1 MELYIIRHAQS
12 YNNALADMRD
22 RVKDPPLT
30 ELGHRQARRIAEH
43 LANGISPEL
52 QIGASDE
59 DTTVRQRRG
68 YGLTRLYCSAMHR
81 ALQTARP
88 IGEALGLT
96 PEVWVEIHEHG
107 GIFLDHFDGRGP
119 IGYPGKTRAEIL
131 EEFPGTVVP
140 KAITDEGWW
149 RGDEED
155 WPACQGRAIKVASE
169 LRRLAREVGRGER
182 VAMVT
187 HGGFID
193 ALLKALFSQ
202 LPSNRIFY
210 YHYNTAITC
219 LDFQDGG
226 HLGVRYLN
234 RVPHLTPDLVS

>member
-30 ELGHRQARRIAEH
+30 ELGHRQAERIAEH
-43 LANGISPEL
+43 LAGGISPEL
-52 QIGASDE
+52 QIGASEE
-59 DTTVRQRRG
+59 DTSVRQRRG
-68 YGLTRLYCSAMHR
+68 YGITRLYCSAMHR

-96 PEVWVEIHEHG
+96 PEVWIEIHEHG
-107 GIFLDHFDGRGP
+107 GIFLDHHDGRGP
-119 IGYPGKTRAEIL
+119 IGYPGKTRSEIL
-131 EEFPGTVVP
+131 DEFPNYVLPEG
-140 KAITDEGWW
+140 ITEAGWW
-149 RGDEED
+149 CGGEED
-155 WPACQGRAIKVASE
+155 WPACQGRAIKVAGQ
-169 LRRLAREVGRGER
+169 LRLLAREAERGER

-202 LPSNRIFY
+202 LPSNRYFY
-210 YHYNTAITC
+210 FHYNTAITC
-219 LDFQDGG
+219 LDFQEGDR
-226 HLGVRYLN
+226 LGVRYLN
-234 RVPHLTPDLVS
+234 RIPHLTPDLVS